1 MGVTKSSLN
10 SWGQGLRR
18 VWRRG
23 GEGGWMSGKWI
34 PGEVPV
40 LVSGHVGFRTTDSS
54 QGS

>member
-1 MGVTKSSLN
+1 MH
-10 SWGQGLRR
+10 
-18 VWRRG
+18 RG

-54 QGS
+54 QGSYLAFLFRLLGSLISSAF